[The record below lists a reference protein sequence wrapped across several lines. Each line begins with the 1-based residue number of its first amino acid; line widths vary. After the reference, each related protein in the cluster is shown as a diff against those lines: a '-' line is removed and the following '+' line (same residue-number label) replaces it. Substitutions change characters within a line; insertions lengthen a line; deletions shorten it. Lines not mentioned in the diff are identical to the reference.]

1 MNPIPPVAGYAI
13 LALAAFALLFV
24 GYALMRLQRRP
35 TDADARLQA
44 LTAER
49 DRLAAELEQAR
60 SRAREDGEALGAL
73 RAAADAHAQLADEHA
88 ELRARLET
96 ARAALEAE
104 RVARASASAELNDRS
119 VQLERL
125 RAQFDEQ
132 SGAYARLQSEH
143 SQASAHLTH
152 AEKARAQMQQFVDE
166 AQARLS
172 DAFAQLAGKA
182 FEERG
187 AVFEKNIRHATVQSK
202 ADIETL
208 LKPFAEQLGEFR
220 QRVDT
225 LYGEEAKERATLVGA
240 LGELRTLNQDMAA
253 QAAALTK
260 ALRGN
265 AKVRGDWG
273 ELMLESVLRGSGLE
287 DGVHYER
294 QKQVTGED
302 GRGHRPDIVV
312 RLPGD
317 RCIVVDS
324 KVNLVAWEQAMNAD
338 DIDAHHEA
346 MHRHAVALRQHVREL
361 ADKQYPKLFGE
372 AALDV
377 TVAFIPIEGALSGA
391 LGTDGSLQTYAF
403 ERRIVFAS
411 PNTLMALLRVVDG
424 LWTRE
429 RIQKQAEEIN
439 KAGGLLLDALT
450 SFLEDFEK
458 IGARL
463 RAADETFSAAK
474 RRLVDSKM
482 AVIPRAKRLVSLGVK
497 PNKGKL
503 PELLAPDAD
512 TEIEAVG
519 QTLLKQ
525 VTEATPGERAKK
537 E

>member
-1 MNPIPPVAGYAI
+1 
-13 LALAAFALLFV
+13 
-24 GYALMRLQRRP
+24 
-35 TDADARLQA
+35 
-44 LTAER
+44 
-49 DRLAAELEQAR
+49 
-60 SRAREDGEALGAL
+60 
-73 RAAADAHAQLADEHA
+73 
-88 ELRARLET
+88 
-96 ARAALEAE
+96 
-104 RVARASASAELNDRS
+104 
-119 VQLERL
+119 
-125 RAQFDEQ
+125 
-132 SGAYARLQSEH
+132 
-143 SQASAHLTH
+143 
-152 AEKARAQMQQFVDE
+152 
-166 AQARLS
+166 
-172 DAFAQLAGKA
+172 
-182 FEERG
+182 
-187 AVFEKNIRHATVQSK
+187 SK
-202 ADIETL
+202 ADIELL
-208 LKPFAEQLGEFR
+208 LKPFAEQLGAFR

-240 LGELRTLNQDMAA
+240 LNELRTLNQDMAA

-294 QKQVTGED
+294 QKHMTGED
-302 GRGHRPDIVV
+302 GRALRPDVVV

-317 RCIVVDS
+317 RCVVVDS

-338 DIDAHHEA
+338 DVDAHHEA
-346 MHRHAVALRQHVREL
+346 MHRHAIALRQHVREL

-439 KAGGLLLDALT
+439 KAGGLLLDAL
-450 SFLEDFEK
+450 SAFLEDFEK
-458 IGARL
+458 IGTRL
-463 RAADETFSAAK
+463 RAAEETYAATR

-482 AVIPRAKRLVSLGVK
+482 AVIPRARRLVNLGVK
-497 PNKGKL
+497 PKGKL
-503 PELLAPDAD
+503 PELLVPDAD

-525 VTEATPGERAKK
+525 VTEAPGERAG

>member
-1 MNPIPPVAGYAI
+1 MTAIPPLAI
-13 LALAAFALLFV
+13 TALLALVVAALVFV
-24 GYALMRLQRRP
+24 GIVLLRLQRRP
-35 TDADARLQA
+35 GEAETRAQA
-44 LTAER
+44 LAAER
-49 DRLAAELEQAR
+49 DRIAAELEQAR
-60 SRAREDGEALGAL
+60 VRAREDGEQLGAL
-73 RAAADAHAQLADEHA
+73 RAAAAAHAQLTDEHA
-88 ELRARLET
+88 ALRARVDTLRSELES
-96 ARAALEAE
+96 E
-104 RVARASASAELNDRS
+104 RVARASATAELADRS
-119 VQLERL
+119 AQLDALRS
-125 RAQFDEQ
+125 RAQTLEAEL
-132 SGAYARLQSEH
+132 SRLQAEH
-143 SQASAHLTH
+143 AQASAHLTH
-152 AEKARAQMQQFVDE
+152 AEKARTQMQQFVDE

-208 LKPFAEQLGEFR
+208 LKPFADQLGEFR

-294 QKQVTGED
+294 QKHVTGED
-302 GRGHRPDIVV
+302 GRAHRPDIVV

-317 RCIVVDS
+317 RCVVVDS

-338 DIDAHHEA
+338 DVDAHHEA
-346 MHRHAVALRQHVREL
+346 MHRHAIALRQHVREL

-439 KAGGLLLDALT
+439 KAGGLLLDALGA
-450 SFLEDFEK
+450 FLEDFEK
-458 IGARL
+458 IGTRL
-463 RAADETFSAAK
+463 RAADDTFSAAK

-497 PNKGKL
+497 PKGKL

-512 TEIEAVG
+512 TEIEAFG
-519 QTLLKQ
+519 QNLLKQ
-525 VTEATPGERAKK
+525 VTESAPGDRDNG
-537 E
+537 